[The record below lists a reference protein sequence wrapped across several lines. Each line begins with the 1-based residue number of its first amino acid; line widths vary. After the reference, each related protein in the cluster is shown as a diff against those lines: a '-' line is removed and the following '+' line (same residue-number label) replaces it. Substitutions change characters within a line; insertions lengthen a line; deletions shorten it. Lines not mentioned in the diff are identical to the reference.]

1 MTDVDLSFR
10 PGTYWPESLTPEQ
23 LMTRIRGK
31 RRQDIAR
38 DLYKEFG
45 FSALDEFLVRDGLSE
60 EDRTAWGAAGPWCMG
75 GEYLPELDEGEIEIA
90 RISLASTTSD
100 QVSVRARKDGERIRY
115 RIVGE
120 YEEEEAMRQQ
130 LPFDVTNQPLSLG
143 ELMDMIQGA
152 KTSDTPCIVG
162 IFSSSWSMMLEFADG
177 PEEIAGFLS
186 VSSAF
191 YPQIEACYEDLAEQ
205 WLEKNMEPRDELD

>member
-1 MTDVDLSFR
+1 MNNIDLSFR
-10 PGTYWPESLTPEQ
+10 PDTYWPDSLTPEQ
-23 LMTRIRGK
+23 LLSRIRGK

-38 DLYKEFG
+38 QLYEEFG
-45 FSALDEFLVRDGLSE
+45 FTALNEFLVREGLSE

-75 GEYLPELDEGEIEIA
+75 GEYLPELEEGEVEIA

-100 QVSVRARKDGERIRY
+100 QISVRARQDGDFIRY

-120 YEEEEAMRQQ
+120 YEEEESMRQQ
-130 LPFDVTNQPLSLG
+130 LPFDVADHPLSLG

-152 KTSDTPCIVG
+152 KTSDCTCPVG
-162 IFSSSWSMMLEFADG
+162 IFSSSWIMMLEFAEG

-191 YPQIEACYEDLAEQ
+191 YPGIDECCREMACQ
-205 WLEKNMEPRDELD
+205 WLERQEECTDVE

>member
-1 MTDVDLSFR
+1 MNNIDLSFR
-10 PGTYWPESLTPEQ
+10 PDTYWPDSLTPEQ
-23 LMTRIRGK
+23 LLSRIRGK

-38 DLYKEFG
+38 ELYKEFG
-45 FSALDEFLVRDGLSE
+45 FTALNEFLVREGLSE

-75 GEYLPELDEGEIEIA
+75 GEYLPELEEGEVEIA

-100 QVSVRARKDGERIRY
+100 QVSVRARQNGERIRY

-120 YEEEEAMRQQ
+120 YEEEESMRQQ
-130 LPFDVTNQPLSLG
+130 LPFDVTDQPLSLG
-143 ELMDMIQGA
+143 ELMDMVQGA
-152 KTSDTPCIVG
+152 KTSDSTCPVG
-162 IFSSSWSMMLEFADG
+162 IFSSSWIMMLEFAEG

-191 YPQIEACYEDLAEQ
+191 YPQIEACYDALAEQ
-205 WLEKNMEPRDELD
+205 WLEEHMDPCDELE

>member
-1 MTDVDLSFR
+1 MNDINLSFR
-10 PGTYWPESLTPEQ
+10 PDTYWPESLTPEQ
-23 LMTRIRGK
+23 LLSRIRGK

-38 DLYKEFG
+38 QLYKEFG
-45 FSALDEFLVRDGLSE
+45 FIALNEFLVREGLSK
-60 EDRTAWGAAGPWCMG
+60 EDRTAWGAADPGCMG
-75 GEYLPELDEGEIEIA
+75 GEYLPEMEEGEVEIA

-100 QVSVRARKDGERIRY
+100 QISVRARRDGELIRY

-130 LPFDVTNQPLSLG
+130 LPFDVAGRPLSLD
-143 ELMDMIQGA
+143 ELMNMIQGA
-152 KTSDTPCIVG
+152 KTSDSTYPVG
-162 IFSSSWSMMLEFADG
+162 IFSSSWAMMLEFAED

-191 YPQIEACYEDLAEQ
+191 YPQIGDCYETLAEE
-205 WLEKNMEPRDELD
+205 WLQEH

>member
-1 MTDVDLSFR
+1 MNSVNLSFR
-10 PGTYWPESLTPEQ
+10 PDTYWPEALTPEQ
-23 LMTRIRGK
+23 LLTRIRGK

-38 DLYKEFG
+38 QLYKEFG
-45 FSALDEFLVRDGLSE
+45 FTALNEFLVREGLSE

-75 GEYLPELDEGEIEIA
+75 GEYLPELEEGEVEIA

-100 QVSVRARKDGERIRY
+100 QVSVRARQDGELIRY

-120 YEEEEAMRQQ
+120 YEEEEYMRQQ
-130 LPFDVTNQPLSLG
+130 LPFDVAGQPLSMG

-152 KTSDTPCIVG
+152 KTSDSTCPVG
-162 IFSSSWSMMLEFADG
+162 IFSSSWIMMLEFAEWSED
-177 PEEIAGFLS
+177 IAGFIS

-191 YPQIEACYEDLAEQ
+191 YPGIDECYREMAWQ
-205 WLEKNMEPRDELD
+205 WLERQEECIDVE

>member
-1 MTDVDLSFR
+1 MTDIDLSFR
-10 PGTYWPESLTPEQ
+10 PDTYWPESLTPEQ
-23 LMTRIRGK
+23 LLTRIRGK

-38 DLYKEFG
+38 ELYKEFG
-45 FSALDEFLVRDGLSE
+45 FTALNEFLVREGLSE

-100 QVSVRARKDGERIRY
+100 QVSVRARADGERIRY

-130 LPFDVTNQPLSLG
+130 LPFDVTDQPLSLG

-152 KTSDTPCIVG
+152 KTSDTPCTVG
-162 IFSSSWSMMLEFADG
+162 IFSSIWSMMLEFADD

-191 YPQIEACYEDLAEQ
+191 YPEIGDCYGALVEEWLKEHIEPD
-205 WLEKNMEPRDELD
+205 